1 MSDHEK
7 PQDESNSRVK
17 RFGRYARVGTSMGGL
32 AAKLAGEK
40 FLGLKINRDDHAH
53 ALRGALGN
61 LRGPLL
67 KVAQLLAT
75 IPEALPKEYVEELRH
90 LQSNAPPMGWPFV
103 KRRMKTELGPNWQD
117 KFARFDRGATAAASL
132 GQVHQATSH
141 TGQVLACKLQY
152 PDMASTVEAD
162 LNQLRVVLNLFE
174 KYDKAVSTKYIIQ
187 EIEARLREE
196 LDYKLEAR
204 YTAAYADML
213 ADEDAVTVPAVI
225 TDLSTDRLITTTWVA
240 GKPVLDFK
248 QAPIEQRNKIAMAL
262 FRAWY
267 VPLYH
272 YGFIHGDPHLGNYT
286 IRDDCGINLLDFGC
300 VRIFPP
306 HFIKAVLDLYRALQN
321 DDRDLAMHAFETW
334 GFENLTKEVADILL
348 IWAGFLYDPILDNKK
363 RVIGQTNGQV
373 YGRDTAETVHK
384 KLRNAGG
391 VTVPR
396 EFVFMDRAA
405 LGLGS
410 VFIHL
415 QAEINWYEVFHDL
428 THDFDENSLAKNQ
441 KRILAKHHLSP

>member
-1 MSDHEK
+1 MSES
-7 PQDESNSRVK
+7 PSTQDLNTRRKRLSRHAKVS
-17 RFGRYARVGTSMGGL
+17 ASVGGL

-40 FLGLKINRDDHAH
+40 FLGLTIDRDDHAK

-75 IPEALPKEYVEELRH
+75 IPDALPKEYVAELQH

-103 KRRMKTELGPNWQD
+103 KRRMKAELGGDWQSHF
-117 KFARFDRGATAAASL
+117 KKFDRGAIAAASL
-132 GQVHQATSH
+132 GQVHQAISLN
-141 TGQVLACKLQY
+141 GEKLACKLQY
-152 PDMASTVEAD
+152 PDMTSAVEAD
-162 LNQLRVVLNLFE
+162 LAQLRVVLRLFE
-174 KYDKAVSTKYIIQ
+174 KYDRAVSTKYIIQ

-196 LDYKLEAR
+196 LDYALEAK
-204 YTAAYADML
+204 YTAAYAEML
-213 ADEDAVTVPAVI
+213 QGETQVTVPKI
-225 TDLSTDRLITTTWVA
+225 YPELSTDRLLTTGWVD
-240 GKPVLDFK
+240 GKPVLEFK
-248 QAPIEQRNKIAMAL
+248 DAPIEHRNKIAMAL

-286 IRDDCGINLLDFGC
+286 IRSDHGINLLDFGC

-306 HFIKAVLDLYRALQN
+306 RFIQAVLDLYRALQN
-321 DDRDLAMHAFETW
+321 DDRDLALHAFEVW
-334 GFENLTKEVADILL
+334 GFENLSDEVADILL
-348 IWAGFLYDPILDNKK
+348 VWAGFLYDPILDNNK
-363 RVIGQTNGQV
+363 RVIGQTHGQV
-373 YGRDTAETVHK
+373 YGRETAERVHK
-384 KLRNAGG
+384 KLRAAGG

-415 QAEINWYEVFHDL
+415 QAEINWFEVFHDL
-428 THDFDENSLAKNQ
+428 TNDFKIEKISQNQ
-441 KRILAKHHLSP
+441 KQILQKHQISI